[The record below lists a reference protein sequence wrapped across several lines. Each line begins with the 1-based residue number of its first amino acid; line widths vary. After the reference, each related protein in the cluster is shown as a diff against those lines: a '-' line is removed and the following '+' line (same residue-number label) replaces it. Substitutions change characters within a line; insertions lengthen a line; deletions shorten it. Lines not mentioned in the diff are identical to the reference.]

1 MRQNIIFSTLAVAVA
16 PAAAMATTGQYM
28 KTFEGVQQLP
38 EGTTTVFTSSDVK
51 LPATNGEKLGLRA
64 FYLWYD
70 LPNAIFPDGTK
81 VRIKY
86 GDIVLSERE
95 KGKTLNFEKSHEY
108 PISEPEPHFVVP
120 AEFPERAKLSLEV
133 EIPAGQ
139 TGSISGKIFLTTN
152 LKNNN
157 KTYVKEVLL
166 KDFYA
171 KVQQYAS
178 SIGSKGYV
186 NSTDDNA
193 ALLLFQDLS
202 VEGNEEK
209 TVENYEKYDIF
220 DGTETIEQAFKELKA
235 KIEKAEIDRK
245 IAAAQEAI
253 GDIDAKKQALQ
264 DIIDDPKTSEEARKI
279 AQDILDNIN
288 SMADKQKDLDKD
300 KNAMTEYDEENT
312 DNVEALTAV
321 QKKGKDIEAQSK
333 YIAWQQKALDVQ
345 TAIDEYKALLDELD
359 KTVGKDVTLYGEDE
373 ADAGKYKEGGSSLDA
388 YQLLAF
394 RNWMGRLK
402 GKQAALDAFIAK
414 GADNY
419 KDYVDGNA
427 TDFTV
432 PENVKGGDWLKD
444 GDGNYITDLTD
455 AAYDGYAWLN
465 GTEAAYVA
473 ALKATKKYTD
483 EQIDNKINGLK
494 SSVFGETLQFANIEE
509 LLGTEKTPEIDT
521 NGIPKYRT
529 DKSVLGNIAYV
540 NGCAQLYQQKAAQIF
555 DEVIAAKKDY
565 DERMTQLGA
574 KFQEYKY
581 TVGGEEKVVFADNL
595 PWIKE
600 QMYNLIMDGPG
611 ETLGILDVKKAVTD
625 AMKDGNPIS
634 YETGHNNYGYGLA
647 DPNFNEPLQFVPW
660 QLWSNRLLKVLTTD
674 DPNSYAVQYITGW
687 KDKAEQAYT
696 RYTDLKKLVTGTDDK
711 ANQLQA
717 MLNDLLPGEG
727 DPAID
732 ATVQAKLAN
741 IQTYINGLSA
751 KLDEVV
757 NHIVE
762 TEDPNTLNYK
772 DNFEINTEAFDKNGS
787 GAWNDLNYGDAVSD
801 PYHSYKN
808 IKKLIENMSA
818 ALTKLAAIDAAAQR
832 LKTASDALD
841 ALTPAV
847 AVNDGDPTYTDPAYK
862 ASDFYGY
869 KNIDDPTTAADEAA
883 QNVGFAKT
891 ITDWLKAA
899 RQKLINNDYS
909 SNPNPD
915 YTSDSFTDGE
925 DQNTYPGFYDSNTN
939 ILHWSDINNEIM
951 KLETGGDGNGKV
963 NKWKTQ
969 LDKIKTDEAR
979 IKEIEDQVKN
989 HGIYNYQ
996 DPNNGNKSY
1005 KDLIDGWRDHIK
1017 SFKDSNDWYADSYT
1031 NKADDHWTD
1040 LDGAEY
1046 TSITDFK
1053 ADTDITA
1060 DKDAY
1065 ALIDLRNRVDDLY
1078 TDLYGS
1084 NGYDA
1089 EGAGE
1094 KAGYVDTVLGK
1105 YAQVKAA
1112 YDKWIAD
1119 NDGNEDAAFGS
1130 TANSAKR
1137 GNALTL
1143 HKIMSETELT
1153 GMLKRIQNTT
1163 GSEANSDQST
1173 AIQKYQSLP
1182 ATTAPDYKTKLEE
1195 VYDLLLKVKDEL
1207 DVFYLDLQEGAKQ
1220 NDITATEG
1228 KPNETLDDL
1237 DQKPTNLGLLK
1248 QLIDDLGNN
1257 KLRYD
1262 EINNIKGRLANRVES
1277 ALEELENKKTSL
1289 GGTTPEIDALKA
1301 VVESDYKPVPDA
1313 EELKIQAFYVDC
1325 KAKDQ
1330 GSDKTQIYSNKDP
1343 ETGKFW
1349 VLDKP
1354 NDYDQGEGRELEYW
1368 ILKKTLD
1375 NLNKLMTD
1383 FNDGYDDMVADNN
1396 ANTYANSVLPA
1407 FNDAMAVFD
1416 KAIGI
1421 LNKFKTPTDDELLDA
1436 YKVAFNTFTPAIQ
1449 TAPNA
1454 TRAAQKTANDN
1465 MEAANDA
1472 QKLYD
1477 PTNDV
1482 AAINAIKA
1490 DAVTAINNFIEA
1502 MQTAAQDR
1510 LEAAG
1515 GAKEL
1520 ANAAIYEANVKI
1532 LNGGDPYK
1540 FNDVN
1545 GAPYVYSE
1553 AVYFKDEKDIIADA
1567 NDKANMIKDNVN
1579 AWTDAADG
1587 IHEGDF
1593 EQFLQ
1598 FDKLIQDEENGL
1610 QSIPASVQV
1619 KLNQAA
1625 YEDLGNRIK
1634 EFEEANVTPIANKFK
1649 GGYGE
1654 YTEKINLAQF
1664 EALKAAGK
1672 VEATVDFADF
1682 CAEYGY
1688 GDEAADGNRYTYE
1701 FALGNNFEAT
1711 KKLFD
1716 DLKAATVDE
1725 AKNLNK
1731 KYYDDNHLPEYD
1743 GQDDD
1748 GNDVTFQTRQEV
1760 LDLLDTFNTA
1770 DLDESLDADKQE
1782 VIDALD
1788 NAYQQKVID
1797 NQQYIADYNAFGE
1810 RLAAEKEGIESLYVG
1825 SDFAAQLKAL
1835 EDDYKA
1841 HGSDADIPDLNQQL
1855 DQIVKDAKK
1864 AETGALTQEI
1874 INLKD
1879 DYDQMVKEADD
1890 KITAFETNNGDDAS
1904 KWTDEQKAEYA
1915 ALKATR
1921 DDLVKKYTT
1930 DDEVE
1935 QGETP
1940 TKDQQALDIAV
1951 NTNTLNGYNTN
1962 IDDTNVPFFGV
1973 DTSADNDPSYDELK
1987 ELEGN
1992 VSKIKEQIAIDRGDK
2007 TAEQIAALADG
2018 LLDRWQKVWDA
2029 ESQYI
2034 AGQKLMEPENPLE
2047 EGFLGE
2053 DFGLNK
2059 YYLNA
2064 DFTDYQENYLK
2075 GYIAALNTL
2084 KANIEAHADDI
2095 MLYFDKFD
2103 QSLSVYEQ
2111 WLLPDAE
2118 GKPSK
2123 VDNFINCDDA
2133 DVQADSYFL
2142 KSEAQKEM
2150 AQKHAVAKAALLE
2163 DIKDVWEK
2171 LNKAK
2176 SDIDGYQLTT
2186 IDGDGNEV
2194 PVALDYDSYAK
2205 KLNQL
2210 EVRLNTYYLK
2220 RDGKMGDAAFDEN
2233 VNLNGNKGAKQYKL
2247 YLFDEN
2253 AKQITDE
2260 WLAGFAAGEGDNMV
2274 TLAQYLDKETGI
2286 VELPACDGLTK
2297 ISNDIAAEVAYY
2309 SFMAAQEE
2317 FDKAEAAYDEA
2328 MTTIGDT
2335 EMRYADKMD
2344 LYRRMYGTDITN
2356 PDETEYEEDEFGNPV
2371 LDGDGNPV
2379 VAKEDGS
2386 FQKLLADLE
2395 AVIGDQTPET
2405 MDAYKERVEAYIQA
2419 LNALSIEAKAT
2430 RVGDI
2435 AGGGEDGLQPDGS
2448 VDVIDLQRLLNL
2460 VNQPSEQKELTTKQF
2475 QASDLNNDGY
2485 IDIVDLGVMCD
2496 IMVGATDYLHEVDPV
2511 TGESVFASRQL
2522 ATTSETLRADV
2533 VATDGNSQRIAISL
2547 SNERA
2552 YTGFQMDI
2560 TLPEGMR
2567 LVGQSLSDRADG
2579 QQLYANE
2586 WNGKTR
2592 LVGFTATKAAFTG
2605 NDGAVVYLDVET
2617 DESYKGGSVKYDD
2630 IIFLTTNA
2638 KGVKFQMQGETT
2650 GVISRFAD
2658 AAKETIY
2665 NLGGRVMNGLK
2676 KGVNI
2681 LRGNDGAK
2689 KVIKK

>member
-28 KTFEGVQQLP
+28 KTFAEVQQLP
-38 EGTTTVFTSSDVK
+38 SGTTTVFTSSDVK
-51 LPATNGEKLGLRA
+51 LPRTNGEQDGLRA
-64 FYLWYD
+64 FYLKYD
-70 LPNAIFPDGTK
+70 LPNATFPDGTK

-86 GDIVLSERE
+86 GDTVLSERV
-95 KGKTLNFEKSHEY
+95 KGVTAKFDESYEW
-108 PISEPEPHFVVP
+108 PITTPDFGGLP
-120 AEFPERAKLSLEV
+120 AEFPDRAKLSLEV

-139 TGSISGKIFLTTN
+139 TGAISGEIFLTTN
-152 LKNNN
+152 LKNNGKN
-157 KTYVKEVLL
+157 YVKEYVLNV
-166 KDFYA
+166 FYA
-171 KVQQYAS
+171 KVQQYS
-178 SIGSKGYV
+178 TSIGSKNYEL
-186 NSTDDNA
+186 SADDNA
-193 ALLLFQDLS
+193 SLLLFQDLS

-220 DGTETIEQAFKELKA
+220 NGTETIEQAFKELKA

-253 GDIDAKKQALQ
+253 GDIDAQKKALQ
-264 DIIDDPKTSEEARKI
+264 DIIDDPETSEEARII
-279 AQDILDNIN
+279 AQDILANIN
-288 SMADKQKDLDKD
+288 SMDEKQKDLDKD
-300 KNAMTEYDEENT
+300 KNAMTEYDEENA
-312 DNVEALTAV
+312 DNVKALTEV

-333 YIAWQQKALDVQ
+333 YIVWKQKALDVQ
-345 TAIDEYKALLDELD
+345 TAIDEYKALLNEYD

-414 GADNY
+414 GAENYEAY
-419 KDYVDGNA
+419 KDGTA
-427 TDFTV
+427 TDFTDPV
-432 PENVKGGDWLKD
+432 NVKGIDWLKD
-444 GDGNYITDLTD
+444 GDGNDITSYTD

-483 EQIDNKINGLK
+483 EQINNKINSLK
-494 SSVFGETLQFANIEE
+494 SSVFGETSNFTNIEE
-509 LLGTEKTPEIDT
+509 LLGTEKTPEIGT

-540 NGCAQLYQQKAAQIF
+540 KGCAQLYQQKAAQIF

-595 PWIKE
+595 PWIKD

-634 YETGHNNYGYGLA
+634 YETSHANSGYGLA
-647 DPNFNEPLQFVPW
+647 DPDFNVPSQFVPW

-757 NHIVE
+757 NNIVD
-762 TEDPNTLNYK
+762 TEPIDNTIDYK
-772 DNFEINTEAFDKNGS
+772 DDFEINTAAFDKNATGNV
-787 GAWNDLNYGDAVSD
+787 WNDENYGDAVSD

-808 IKKLIENMSA
+808 IKKLIQNMSA
-818 ALTKLAAIDAAAQR
+818 ALTALANIDAEAQR

-869 KNIDDPTTAADEAA
+869 KNIDNPTTAADEAA
-883 QNVGFAKT
+883 ENKGFAKK

-915 YTSDSFTDGE
+915 YTSDSFTNGE
-925 DQNTYPGFYDSNTN
+925 DQNTYPGFYDSNNT
-939 ILHWSDINNEIM
+939 ILHWNDINDEIK
-951 KLETGGDGNGKV
+951 KLEASGDGNEKV

-996 DPNNGNKSY
+996 DPNNSNKSY

-1017 SFKDSNDWYADSYT
+1017 SFKDSHDWYADSYT
-1031 NKADDHWTD
+1031 NKADAHWTD

-1046 TSITDFK
+1046 TSITDLK
-1053 ADTDITA
+1053 TNPQIAA
-1060 DKDAY
+1060 DKHAY
-1065 ALIDLRNRVDDLY
+1065 DLIDLRNRVDDLY
-1078 TDLYGS
+1078 THLYGT

-1105 YAQVKAA
+1105 YAQVKVA

-1143 HKIMSETELT
+1143 HKIMSETEAT
-1153 GMLKRIQNTT
+1153 GMLKRIQKTT

-1173 AIQKYQSLP
+1173 AIQKYKSLP
-1182 ATTAPDYKTKLEE
+1182 ATTDADYETKLNE
-1195 VYDLLLKVKDEL
+1195 VYDLLLRVKDEL

-1228 KPNETLDDL
+1228 KPTATLDDMETL
-1237 DQKPTNLGLLK
+1237 PTNLGLLQ

-1257 KLRYD
+1257 KKRYD
-1262 EINNIKGRLANRVES
+1262 EINEIKGRLANRVES

-1289 GGTTPEIDALKA
+1289 GGTTPEIDDLKA
-1301 VVESDYKPVPDA
+1301 VVESDYKPVPGD

-1330 GSDKTQIYSNKDP
+1330 GSDKIQIYSNKDP

-1349 VLDKP
+1349 VLDKQP

-1375 NLNKLMTD
+1375 NLKQLMKD

-1396 ANTYANSVLPA
+1396 ANAYANSVLPA

-1436 YKVAFNTFTPAIQ
+1436 YKVAFNTFTPDIY

-1454 TRAAQKTANDN
+1454 TRAAQFTANAN

-1502 MQTAAQDR
+1502 MQTAAQAK

-1532 LNGGDPYK
+1532 LNGGDQYK

-1567 NDKANMIKDNVN
+1567 NDKANMMKNNGN
-1579 AWTDAADG
+1579 AWTNDATDL

-1598 FDKLIQDEENGL
+1598 FDKLIQDEVNGL

-1634 EFEEANVTPIANKFK
+1634 EFEEAEVTPIANKFK

-1672 VEATVDFADF
+1672 VEATVDFDDF
-1682 CAEYGY
+1682 CDEYGY
-1688 GDEAADGNRYTYE
+1688 GAEAADGNRYTYK
-1701 FALGNNFEAT
+1701 FALGDNFKAT

-1731 KYYDDNHLPEYD
+1731 KYYGDNHLPEYD
-1743 GQDDD
+1743 GQNEN

-1788 NAYQQKVID
+1788 NAYQKKVID
-1797 NQQYIADYNAFGE
+1797 DQQYIADYNAFGD
-1810 RLAAEKEGIESLYVG
+1810 RLADEKEGIESLYVG

-1864 AETGALTQEI
+1864 AETEALTQEI

-1879 DYDQMVKEADD
+1879 DYNQMVKEADE
-1890 KITAFETNNGDDAS
+1890 AGD
-1904 KWTDEQKAEYA
+1904 TDRRNA
-1915 ALKATR
+1915 
-1921 DDLVKKYTT
+1921 LVKKYTT
-1930 DDEVE
+1930 QDEVDL
-1935 QGETP
+1935 GETP
-1940 TKDQQALDIAV
+1940 TKDQQALDIDL
-1951 NTNTLNGYNTN
+1951 NKNTLDGYDTN

-1973 DTSADNDPSYDELK
+1973 DNSAENDPSYDELK
-1987 ELEGN
+1987 VLEGN
-1992 VSKIKEQIAIDRGDK
+1992 ISKIKENIAIDRDPK
-2007 TAEQIAALADG
+2007 KADEIKALPDG
-2018 LLDRWQKVWDA
+2018 LLARWQKVWNA
-2029 ESQYI
+2029 ESKYTAT

-2047 EGFLGE
+2047 EGFMGE

-2084 KANIEAHADDI
+2084 KANIEAHKDDI

-2103 QSLSVYEQ
+2103 KSLSEYEQ
-2111 WLLPDAE
+2111 WLLSDAE

-2133 DVQADSYFL
+2133 DVQPDSYFL
-2142 KSEAQKEM
+2142 KNKAQKEM
-2150 AQKHAVAKAALLE
+2150 ANTHAEAKAALQK
-2163 DIKDVWEK
+2163 DINDVWEK

-2220 RDGKMGDAAFDEN
+2220 RDGKMGDGAFDEN
-2233 VNLNGNKGAKQYKL
+2233 VNLNGNKGAKQYML

-2286 VELPACDGLTK
+2286 VSLPACDGLTK
-2297 ISNDIAAEVAYY
+2297 ISEEIAAEVAAY

-2317 FDKAEAAYDEA
+2317 FDKAEAAYDET

-2356 PDETEYEEDEFGNPV
+2356 PDETEYEEDELGNPV
-2371 LDGDGNPV
+2371 LDGEGNPV

-2395 AVIGDQTPET
+2395 AAIGDQTPET

-2460 VNQPSEQKELTTKQF
+2460 VNQPLQQKELTTKQF

-2485 IDIVDLGVMCD
+2485 IDIVDLGIMCD
-2496 IMVGATDYLHEVDPV
+2496 IMLGATDYLHDVDPD
-2511 TGESVFASRQL
+2511 TGEPVFASRQL

-2650 GVISRFAD
+2650 GVVSRFAD